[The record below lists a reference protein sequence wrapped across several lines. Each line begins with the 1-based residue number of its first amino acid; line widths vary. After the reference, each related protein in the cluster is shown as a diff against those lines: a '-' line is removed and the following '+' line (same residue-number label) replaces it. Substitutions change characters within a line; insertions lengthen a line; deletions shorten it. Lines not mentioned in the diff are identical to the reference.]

1 MSVEQVGS
9 HKTSIF
15 TENSVLKVCYHNTIV
30 IEITNESIVLRCGG
44 YYTNTTKRRMNQAS
58 IQYNLGIHV
67 YQVNYDWYVGY
78 NGKVLPF
85 EDGMIIKREPLK
97 LKDINE
103 IDDGVADGLEMD
115 SETNAGRC
123 ANYIQP

>member
-1 MSVEQVGS
+1 MSMEQVGS
-9 HKTSIF
+9 HKTSVF

-30 IEITNESIVLRCGG
+30 VEVTDDSIVLRCGG

-58 IQYNLGIHV
+58 RQYGLGIHV

-85 EDGMIIKREPLK
+85 EDGMIIEREPLK
-97 LKDINE
+97 LKDIN
-103 IDDGVADGLEMD
+103 
-115 SETNAGRC
+115 
-123 ANYIQP
+123 